1 MDTLG
6 IAIIVISVLLAVIF
20 KVVVLNRIHQWMD
33 NDLINSLSAGD
44 SALKAKLTSLN
55 NALTSQ
61 KVKRNARHQQLE
73 QAAKEHN

>member
-6 IAIIVISVLLAVIF
+6 IAIIVISVLLAGIF
-20 KVVVLNRIHQWMD
+20 KAVVLNRIHQWMD
-33 NDLINSLSAGD
+33 NDLINSLSEGD

-55 NALTSQ
+55 NDLTTL